1 MSSALAIQPA
11 GETKWTVRSGAMAGA
26 VRLMGRAA
34 FTIGRSPENE
44 FVIISDPKCSRK
56 HASVNWTPNGLE
68 ITTLNGENPVLV
80 NGAEIA
86 TALLNDGDIVTLG
99 ETEVQFNL
107 TTSPNGDIHERQ
119 TKISLLQSNTMV
131 MPTSAM
137 PEYGAPPSRRRK
149 KSSRKESNPARMG
162 IIAVVVI
169 GIIIALLPDGKKK
182 DALAL
187 RTEQQIKDEI
197 DSANK
202 LALAAQSLPNKKME
216 ETVTGRQAQSS
227 FVSGF
232 RDYRRGQF
240 ERSIGSFQA
249 CLALNPSHS
258 LCNRYLRLAQRRFN
272 EVVQYNMVLG
282 RRYRDQNQFKACR
295 SSFRNVIV
303 MVKDAN
309 SAAYKEAKANYD
321 ACNAMVEG
329 RY

>member
-1 MSSALAIQPA
+1 MSNNALALQPA
-11 GETKWTVRSGAMAGA
+11 GDTKWTVRSGAMAGS
-26 VRLMGRAA
+26 VKLMSKAA

-44 FVIISDPKCSRK
+44 IVIVSDPKCSRK
-56 HASVNWTPNGLE
+56 QASVTWTQNGCE
-68 ITTLNGENPVLV
+68 ITSLNDENPVLV
-80 NGAEIA
+80 NGREIRSA
-86 TALLNDGDIVTLG
+86 TLNDGDVVTLG

-107 TTSPNGDIHERQ
+107 TSSPN
-119 TKISLLQSNTMV
+119 ISIVGPNTMV
-131 MPTSAM
+131 NYTN
-137 PEYGAPPSRRRK
+137 GLPPRRRK
-149 KSSRKESNPARMG
+149 KSKRQESNGMRNA
-162 IIAVVVI
+162 IFVII
-169 GIIIALLPDGKKK
+169 GIVVLFMMLPDGKKK
-182 DALAL
+182 NALTI

-197 DSANK
+197 EAANK
-202 LALAAQSLPNKKME
+202 LAQAAQALPARKME

-227 FVSGF
+227 FVTGF
-232 RDYRRGQF
+232 RDYRKGQF

-249 CLALNPSHS
+249 CLALNPQHS

-282 RRYRDQNQFKACR
+282 RRYRDQNQYKACR

-309 SAAYKEAKANYD
+309 SVAYKEAKANYD

>member
-1 MSSALAIQPA
+1 MSHALALQSA
-11 GETKWTVRSGAMAGA
+11 GETKWTVKTGSMAGA
-26 VRLMGRAA
+26 VRLMGRAG

-56 HASVNWTPNGLE
+56 HASVAWTSHGCE
-68 ITTLNGENPVLV
+68 ITTMNNDNPVLV
-80 NGAEIA
+80 NGREI
-86 TALLNDGDIVTLG
+86 TSVVLNDGDVVTLG
-99 ETEVQFNL
+99 ETDVVFNL
-107 TTSPNGDIHERQ
+107 TNAPNGL
-119 TKISLLQSNTMV
+119 SLVEPNTMI
-131 MPTSAM
+131 MSTSAM
-137 PEYGAPPSRRRK
+137 PDYAGAPAPRRRSK

-169 GIIIALLPDGKKK
+169 GVIIALLPDGKKK
-182 DALAL
+182 AALAI

-197 DSANK
+197 DAANK
-202 LALAAQSLPNKKME
+202 LAQAAQSLPGKKLE

-282 RRYRDQNQFKACR
+282 RRYRDQNQYKACR